1 MTVLC
6 NSSVSAYSCRTQNQ
20 QVTLLQRPEEVL
32 LPRGIFPRH
41 FYETF
46 PQPRR
51 RRFLYRRASQRPKRR
66 IMNCAESGGRSP
78 SNVFRP
84 HNARTRPRPPKRTP
98 LMARGK
104 ASDGSFL
111 WVLQSA
117 WFGRFYTHVEGG
129 RTSVLKRCSTTARRK
144 AQPHSRSNRKAGK
157 VSSWKIDKMRCPAE
171 CTGRASGM
179 QTTEK
184 RRR

>member
-6 NSSVSAYSCRTQNQ
+6 NSSVSAYSCRNAES
-20 QVTLLQRPEEVL
+20 VSYASSAARRSS

-84 HNARTRPRPPKRTP
+84 HNTRTRPRPPKRTP

-157 VSSWKIDKMRCPAE
+157 SFILENR
-171 CTGRASGM
+171 
-179 QTTEK
+179 
-184 RRR
+184 